1 MTPGSIVDLHTHFFG
16 PVFFRTLAA
25 SAHPRGDVVPGY
37 GRLRAAGIEVP
48 GGSPVD
54 HARRWLAEMDR
65 HGIDRMVTFASVS
78 EEMESVAEGV
88 KISGGRLIPFCLVN
102 PAAEASA
109 ERARALVEAGGA
121 RGLLLFPA
129 MHHFDLSDREL
140 DPFYREVERAGIPL
154 IVHMGALRVQVRDLL
169 NLPSDFDIRY
179 ANPARLAGAAERF
192 AGIRFIIPHFGGGYF
207 EDALALGRSRP
218 NVSVDTSSSNAWIR
232 LQPGELTLAEV
243 FRRAVETLGP
253 GRVHFGTD
261 SSIFP
266 RGWRDE
272 VYRDQV
278 RAMEEAG
285 LSASDRARI
294 LAGNTLSLL
303 G

>member
-1 MTPGSIVDLHTHFFG
+1 MTPASIVDLHTHFFG

-25 SAHPRGDVVPGY
+25 AAHPKGDVVPGF

-48 GGSPVD
+48 GGTPVD

-65 HGIDRMVTFASVS
+65 HGIARMVTFASVP

-88 KISGGRLIPFCLVN
+88 GVSDGRLIPFCLVN

-109 ERARALVEAGGA
+109 ARVRTLVEAGGV

-154 IVHMGALRVQVRDLL
+154 IVHMGALRVQVRDIL

-192 AGIRFIIPHFGGGYF
+192 AGIRFVIPHFGGGYF
-207 EDALALGRSRP
+207 EDALALGRSRS
-218 NVSVDTSSSNAWIR
+218 NISVDTSSSNAWIR
-232 LQPGELTLAEV
+232 LQPGALTLAEV

-253 GRVHFGTD
+253 KRVHFGTD
-261 SSIFP
+261 SSVFP
-266 RGWRDE
+266 RGWRDD

-285 LSASDRARI
+285 LPPEDRARI